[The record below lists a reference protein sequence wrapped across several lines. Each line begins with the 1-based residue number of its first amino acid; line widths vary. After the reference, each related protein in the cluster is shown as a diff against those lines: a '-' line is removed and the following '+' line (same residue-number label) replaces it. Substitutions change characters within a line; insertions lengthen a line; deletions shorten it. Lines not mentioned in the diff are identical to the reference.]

1 MNEEWRTISCFER
14 YQVSNLGRVKS
25 YAQDKSGKILTLSA
39 DHKGYKVVS
48 LYNDNGYRKTIKVHR
63 LVAMAF
69 LPNPNNLPE
78 VNHKDEDK
86 TNNCVDN
93 LEWCTC
99 EYNILYGTK
108 IERTAMAN
116 RCCLTTSK
124 KIYSVD
130 FDGNIE
136 HFDSIGDAS
145 RITGL
150 AHNNIVRA
158 LKGRCK
164 TCGRK
169 KWYYEIDTN
178 HQQRLNEKGFADY
191 TVKYVTV

>member
-1 MNEEWRTISCFER
+1 MNEEWKIIDGFER

-25 YAQDKSGKILTLSA
+25 YAQNKSGRFLTLST

-48 LYNDNGYRKTIKVHR
+48 LYDNNGNRKTIKVHR
-63 LVAMAF
+63 LVATAF
-69 LPNPNNLPE
+69 LFNPNNLPE
-78 VNHKDEDK
+78 VNHKDENK
-86 TNNCVDN
+86 TNNCVNN

-108 IERTAMAN
+108 IERTAESN
-116 RCCLTTSK
+116 RCCITTSK
-124 KIYSVD
+124 KVYSID
-130 FDGNIE
+130 SNGNVE
-136 HFDSIGDAS
+136 HFDSIGEAS
-145 RITGL
+145 RVTGL

-169 KWYYEIDTN
+169 KWYYETN
-178 HQQRLNEKGFADY
+178 TNRQQRLNEKDFANA
-191 TVKYVTV
+191 V